1 MNKSIP
7 LLALCQAIVQ
17 SASIHLTTT
26 GALIGLQLSG
36 SEKFSTWPAAL
47 SVVGVLIA
55 TIPASY
61 LMGRFGRRAGFL
73 LALLLGVTGVALAA
87 TAIFLHAFA
96 LFCGAALVMGLML
109 GFAGYF
115 RFAAVEL
122 VPATDR
128 ARAISLVLAGGVL
141 AAIAGPS
148 LSGWGRGIFPEKLF
162 LGGYLLWLP
171 LSLIAVALIFLIP
184 FKPAA
189 RREISLKHSLS
200 HLFAHAR
207 FPSIM
212 VLSSGA
218 YVVMATVMTATP
230 LAMHHH
236 HLGFD
241 ATSDVIRGHML
252 GMFVPSFFTG
262 QLIRRFGAG
271 PIAISG
277 GLIYVLTVAI
287 NFMGVG
293 YWQFM
298 SSLILLGVAWNFL
311 FVSASQLLVAEI
323 GAEHQSTAQA
333 LNDFVIALTM
343 AASVAFTGKIHE
355 AIGWQWLNLAAL
367 PVIGLLFIA
376 AIFPVRKQI
385 QG

>member
-1 MNKSIP
+1 MNRSIP

-47 SVVGVLIA
+47 SVIGVLIA

-61 LMGRFGRRAGFL
+61 LMGRFGRRSGFL
-73 LALLLGVTGVALAA
+73 LALTVGTTGVALAA
-87 TAIFLHAFA
+87 AAIFFQSFV
-96 LFCGAALVMGLML
+96 LFCAGALIMGLMF

-122 VPATDR
+122 VEPTER
-128 ARAISLVLAGGVL
+128 SRAISLVLAGGVL
-141 AAIAGPS
+141 AALAGPA
-148 LSGWGRGIFPEKLF
+148 LSKWGRGIYPEKLF

-171 LSLIAVALIFLIP
+171 LSLIVFILIFTIP

-189 RREISLKHSLS
+189 RREISLKKSLA
-200 HLFAHAR
+200 HLFLHAR
-207 FPSIM
+207 FPAVM

-230 LAMHHH
+230 LAMHRH

-241 ATSDVIRGHML
+241 ATSEVIRGHML

-262 QLIRRFGAG
+262 HLIRRFGANSVALAG
-271 PIAISG
+271 A
-277 GLIYVLTVAI
+277 LIYVLTVAI

-298 SSLILLGVAWNFL
+298 GSLILLGVAWNFL
-311 FVSASQLLVAEI
+311 FVSASHLLVSEI
-323 GAEHQSTAQA
+323 GSEHQSTAQA
-333 LNDFVIALTM
+333 LNDFAIALTM

-367 PVIGLLFIA
+367 PLIGLLFVA
-376 AIFPVRKQI
+376 AALLARKRI
-385 QG
+385 PG